1 MIRLKITK
9 DKFKSIIQV
18 IDTIRVQLQ
27 KDKPDLKEWNLAT
40 ANAHL
45 YVLNDMSRK
54 MRSKL
59 PLLEDKPGNH
69 KITWSV
75 NENQALII
83 MARKD
88 LGGAMGDSYNMATF
102 QEISVPIYKIL
113 LS

>member
-1 MIRLKITK
+1 MIRIKLTK

-18 IDTIRVQLQ
+18 IDTIRLQLN
-27 KDKPDLKEWNLAT
+27 KDKLHLKEWDLAM

-45 YVLNDMSRK
+45 CVLDDLSRK

-59 PLLEDKPGNH
+59 PLMEDKPGFH
-69 KITWSV
+69 KLTWSV

-83 MARKD
+83 MSRKD
-88 LGGAMGDSYNMATF
+88 LGGGMEDSYNMATF
-102 QEISVPIYKIL
+102 QEISDPIYKVL

>member
-1 MIRLKITK
+1 MIRIKLTK

-18 IDTIRVQLQ
+18 IDTIRAQLK
-27 KDKPDLKEWNLAT
+27 KDKLDLKKWDLAM

-45 YVLNDMSRK
+45 FVLNDLSQK

-59 PLLEDKPGNH
+59 PLMEDKPGNH
-69 KITWSV
+69 KIMWSV

-83 MARKD
+83 MSRKD
-88 LGGAMGDSYNMATF
+88 VGGAMGDSYNMATF
-102 QEISVPIYKIL
+102 QEISGPIFKVL